1 MVVYGVEGSH
11 HWLLRCEH
19 QVGPDP
25 ICTPSVATHSHLPC
39 PLPHS
44 AALLAV
50 RQLRRTAPSVL
61 PARPL
66 SSFITWSG
74 AEDPQRRRE
83 GLAWLR
89 INSAWGRKC
98 PTVSCSVVFRVPKDR
113 KETQEKPDQQGP
125 KGKQERWACQA
136 SPVGGWV
143 SPCYLSC
150 EGSQGKCGPHG
161 GCQGL
166 GLCGPGLAQS
176 QPQPTGPL

>member
-1 MVVYGVEGSH
+1 MVVYGVGGSH

-50 RQLRRTAPSVL
+50 RQAGTAPSVL

-74 AEDPQRRRE
+74 AEDPQGRRE

-89 INSAWGRKC
+89 ISSAWGGESAYC
-98 PTVSCSVVFRVPKDR
+98 ILFCGF
-113 KETQEKPDQQGP
+113 QGP
-125 KGKQERWACQA
+125 KGQKGDPGEAGPTGPKGEA
-136 SPVGGWV
+136 GEMGLSGLPVGGWV
-143 SPCYLSC
+143 SPPGTCPC
-150 EGSQGKCGPHG
+150 EGPKVNVGPPWW
-161 GCQGL
+161 L
-166 GLCGPGLAQS
+166 PGAGTLRS
-176 QPQPTGPL
+176 